1 MKLTRSVS
9 LFAVVLLAGLVALA
23 RSDEGKAGVKEK
35 AFDAP
40 NGVKVKVRMEGP
52 YAADVPL
59 QVVCYFKYTP
69 EGAKRMSGSPV
80 ELDKKLGGVIASL
93 RERGE
98 FVGDEGETLVITPP
112 KDSIGAKAIL
122 LIGLGKEDALSLEV
136 MERVGKVTV
145 REAVRLGVRRVAF
158 APTLR
163 DQGNTKLKVGEVE
176 TAVVRGV
183 LLAYD
188 TEKRLQKEGLTKAFT
203 LDELEV
209 EAGAKY
215 FDDTLQGVQKAI
227 EQAEKGIKERGSDP
241 YSKGK

>member
-1 MKLTRSVS
+1 MNCN
-9 LFAVVLLAGLVALA
+9 AL
-23 RSDEGKAGVKEK
+23 GVRRT
-35 AFDAP
+35 A
-40 NGVKVKVRMEGP
+40 
-52 YAADVPL
+52 
-59 QVVCYFKYTP
+59 
-69 EGAKRMSGSPV
+69 
-80 ELDKKLGGVIASL
+80 
-93 RERGE
+93 GE

-112 KDSIGAKAIL
+112 KDSIGAKALL

-136 MERVGKVTV
+136 MERVGKVMV

-158 APTLR
+158 APMLR

-176 TAVVRGV
+176 TAVVRGM

-209 EAGAKY
+209 QAGGKY
-215 FDDTLQGVQKAI
+215 FDDTLPGVLKAI
-227 EQAEKGIKERGSDP
+227 EQAERAIKDRGGKP